1 MCVSPLTF
9 LEWLSVAK
17 SRRRRS
23 GSMAITKKSGERG
36 SPCRRPL
43 TCISGVQGTS
53 LSKTCGCVSHSH
65 EIVMDASLFSKCTL
79 CRRHYGLHVRSK
91 S

>member
-23 GSMAITKKSGERG
+23 GSMAITNKSGERG

-43 TCISGVQGTS
+43 PCFRGVLGTS
-53 LSKTCGCVSHSH
+53 LSKNLEVEVARSEAIQS
-65 EIVMDASLFSKCTL
+65 
-79 CRRHYGLHVRSK
+79 RHLGGKPNHWRSVRK
-91 S
+91 